1 MSNTEEKRCSICV
14 HYEIYVNSQ
23 MYYHAKM
30 CANFQMYCHALKR
43 RITARKQAKN
53 CKYYKYKWEGT
64 NDAPV

>member
-14 HYEIYVNSQ
+14 HYEICVNFQ

-30 CANFQMYCHALKR
+30 RANFQAYCHALKR

-53 CKYYKYKWEGT
+53 CKYFEYRWRDK
-64 NDAPV
+64 NAPV